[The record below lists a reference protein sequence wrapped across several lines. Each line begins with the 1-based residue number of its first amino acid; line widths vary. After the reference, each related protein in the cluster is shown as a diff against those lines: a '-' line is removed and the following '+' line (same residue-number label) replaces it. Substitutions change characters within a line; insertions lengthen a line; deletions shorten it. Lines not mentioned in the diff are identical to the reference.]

1 MKELNEEKGQSLVTG
16 KRLNSEKKREKRK
29 GFILQIFFVILYFF
43 CLILDR
49 DGLSKV
55 NPWLNSRVLSP
66 LDGQAKK

>member
-1 MKELNEEKGQSLVTG
+1 MTG

-29 GFILQIFFVILYFF
+29 GFILQIFFVILYFFF